1 VAFELQQFALDLVEA
16 MPDGVIYADAK
27 GVIRYWNDGAARI
40 FGYMAEEALGQSL
53 DIIIPE
59 NLRARHWEGF
69 DRTMATGQ
77 SRYGAGD
84 LLSVPA
90 LRKDGTRISVDFTV
104 VMFRENG
111 QMTGIAAVL
120 RDVTRQFEETR
131 SLRKQVAQYLAASR
145 TTGSKA

>member
-1 VAFELQQFALDLVEA
+1 MAFELQQFALDLVEA